1 MKNTAMG
8 FKINLIFVLFIV
20 LVPGSIL
27 IVPGILFSEDA
38 NRLESKIEEYEK
50 KIAYDPYNERINKE
64 LSVFYHNRAR
74 DLADDGLWEEAISKE
89 ERALDLAPDVEV
101 IKKTL
106 AVYYNSYGL
115 ELKDGGDFRKAAQCL
130 KLAVD
135 YFPEEPVLKKN
146 AGTIYLV
153 WADNLMRKNE
163 YDNADRMLSNAERFD
178 ENNPYLYVL
187 KGEIA
192 YFRDNYYRAKDNWK
206 KALELNPSLYNIR
219 IKLEK
224 LEKDQETERNF
235 SIKEIENFKLKFEG
249 IDKQDLAEQAAEI
262 LRNAYREVGQDYDLY
277 PRATV
282 PVVIYPKNKLQKLD
296 YFPDWAAG
304 TYDGK
309 IRFGE
314 NLIEHKIF
322 MKAVLYHEYAH
333 VLIRILGGD
342 NVPLWLNEG
351 LAEHAAKK
359 FKTPDMRK
367 ERKILLKKA
376 FEQENT
382 FSVDKLGVMD
392 LSRLSFLSPNRI
404 ELVYAQ
410 SESFIEYLIK
420 RSSLHDMKTLLEHLK
435 AGDSIYKAVK
445 DVLFVDLEVLERDW
459 KSEFG
464 Y

>member
-1 MKNTAMG
+1 MG
-8 FKINLIFVLFIV
+8 FKANITFLLFIV
-20 LVPGSIL
+20 LVPGSIFT
-27 IVPGILFSEDA
+27 VPGILFSEDDT
-38 NRLESKIEEYEK
+38 RLELLIKEYEK
-50 KIAYDPYNERINKE
+50 KIAYDPYNEKIRHE
-64 LSVFYHNRAR
+64 LSIFYHNRAKE
-74 DLADDGLWEEAISKE
+74 LADSGLWEEAINRE
-89 ERALDLAPDVEV
+89 ERALDLTPNLEV

-106 AVYYNSYGL
+106 GVYYNSYGL
-115 ELKDGGDFRKAAQCL
+115 ELKDAGDFQQATQCL

-135 YFPEEPVLKKN
+135 YFPDEPVLKKN
-146 AGTIYLV
+146 IATIYLV
-153 WADNLMRKNE
+153 WADNFMHKNE
-163 YDNADRMLSNAERFD
+163 YDNAERMLVNAKSFD

-187 KGEIA
+187 IGEIA
-192 YFRDNYYRAKDNWK
+192 YSRDNYPRAKDNWK
-206 KALELNPSLYNIR
+206 KALELNSSLYDVR

-235 SIKEIENFKLKFEG
+235 SVKEIENFKLKFEG
-249 IDKQDLAEQAAEI
+249 IDKQELADEAAEI
-262 LRNAYREVGQDYDLY
+262 LRNAYREIGQDYDLY

-282 PVVIYPKNKLQKLD
+282 PVIIYPKNRLKKLD

-314 NLIEHKIF
+314 NLTENKIF

-333 VLIRILGGD
+333 VIIRIKGGE

-351 LAEHAAKK
+351 LAEYAAKK
-359 FKTPDMRK
+359 FKTPQMRDA
-367 ERKILLKKA
+367 RNILLKGA
-376 FEQENT
+376 FKSKT
-382 FSVDKLGVMD
+382 AFSVDRLGTMD
-392 LSRLSFLSPNRI
+392 LNKLSFLSPNSI

-410 SESFIEYLIK
+410 SESFIDYLIK

-435 AGDSIYKAVK
+435 LGDSIYKAVK
-445 DVLFVDLEVLERDW
+445 DVLYVDLEVLERDW